1 MKDKCVTCGEESI
14 YDREEYIDFRVGYI
28 EGVGQLCLECYDKI
42 YIKSKE
48 RKGKKIWDEKF

>member
-1 MKDKCVTCGEESI
+1 MKDKCVSCGEKSI

-48 RKGKKIWDEKF
+48 RKGKK